1 MTNEAG
7 RTQPRTVVVGID
19 GSECSTAAL
28 EWAASYAQATGTA
41 VRAVA
46 VWRDPSASG
55 FDVGGGAWNREGACR
70 KRAEKQAA
78 KVATDHP
85 DLEID
90 LDVVYGEA
98 AQVLVDASENAALL
112 VVGTRGHGSFTD
124 LILGSTSSR
133 CVHAAHCPVVVY
145 R

>member
-1 MTNEAG
+1 MSQAEQ
-7 RTQPRTVVVGID
+7 TQQRPVVVGID

-28 EWAASYAQATGTA
+28 EWAATYAQATGTA

-46 VWRDPSASG
+46 VWRGPSTYE
-55 FDVGGGAWNREGACR
+55 FDVGGGAWDREGACR
-70 KRAEKQAA
+70 KSAENQVASVAA
-78 KVATDHP
+78 RHP

-90 LDVVYGEA
+90 LDVVHGGA
-98 AQVLVDASENAALL
+98 AEILVEASEDAALL
-112 VVGTRGHGSFTD
+112 VVGNRGRGGFAA
-124 LILGSTSSR
+124 LILGSTSSY

>member
-1 MTNEAG
+1 MTNESGQA
-7 RTQPRTVVVGID
+7 QPRTVVVGID

-28 EWAASYAQATGTA
+28 EWAVSYAQATGTT

-46 VWRDPSASG
+46 VWSDPGAAG
-55 FDVGGGAWNREGACR
+55 FDVGGGGWDREGACR
-70 KRAEKQAA
+70 KAA
-78 KVATDHP
+78 QHQVKPVATNHP
-85 DLEID
+85 DVEID
-90 LDVVYGEA
+90 LDVIHGSA

-112 VVGTRGHGSFTD
+112 VVGTRGHRGVASM
-124 LILGSTSSR
+124 ILGSTSKH